1 MSCQSVNINMSANVE
16 GTKKLVKVSQ
26 YKNRHVER
34 FTDLDKRKFVYGGL
48 VLGRALR
55 SVIIILL

>member
-1 MSCQSVNINMSANVE
+1 MSANVE

-34 FTDLDKRKFVYGGL
+34 FTDLDKLNLFMV
-48 VLGRALR
+48 VWF
-55 SVIIILL
+55 